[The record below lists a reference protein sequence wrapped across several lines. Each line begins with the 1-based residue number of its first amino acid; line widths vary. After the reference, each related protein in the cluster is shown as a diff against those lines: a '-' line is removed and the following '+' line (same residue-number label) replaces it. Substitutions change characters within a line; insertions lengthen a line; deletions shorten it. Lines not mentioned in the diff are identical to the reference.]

1 MKRISDGG
9 LLLVA
14 HDKDFY
20 FFFNNDQGIAV
31 NFIDVCCMK

>member
-14 HDKDFY
+14 DDKDFY
-20 FFFNNDQGIAV
+20 FFFNSDQGIAV